1 MPRPELSELDHLRE
15 IERLARA
22 VAAAALDAGHLSYAP
37 DPDDATP
44 LQRAVNALAREI
56 RHHHFPGDGCLPEED
71 RPTVRL
77 AGVVLLRPAPSPPAT
92 EETYETACARLG
104 VEARA
109 EGWAQ
114 WNTWGSGGARITMVV
129 SSVDTTLG
137 LLANWARG
145 RDVYPVRP
153 LPSQVAL
160 VRQGWAGPMTLSPW
174 GAARLDLTD
183 QWPTPAE

>member
-1 MPRPELSELDHLRE
+1 MPRPELSELDYLRE

-22 VAAAALDAGHLSYAP
+22 VTAAASAEGHLSYAP

-56 RHHHFPGDGCLPEED
+56 RHYHFPGDGCLPEED
-71 RPTVRL
+71 RPPVRL
-77 AGVVLLRPAPSPPAT
+77 AGVVVLRPTSLPPGT
-92 EETYETACARLG
+92 EETYEEACARLG

-109 EGWAQ
+109 EGWAL
-114 WNTWGSGGARITMVV
+114 WNTWGKGGARVTMVV

-145 RDVYPVRP
+145 RDVYPVSP
-153 LPSQVAL
+153 VPSQVAQIQ
-160 VRQGWAGPMTLSPW
+160 QGWAGPMTFSPW
-174 GAARLDLTD
+174 GAERLGITG
-183 QWPTPAE
+183 Q